1 MIHSGTAQI
10 NRANALGNHINEN
23 SSNNTNTATNINSS
37 ISKFIDGN
45 STSPLEG
52 LLFSIQGISYICF
65 TLVLILTIQL
75 FIRLYLKE
83 DINITILGTNL
94 NYYLNKLIKFNKKVS
109 IVYIWLI
116 LIILLISLAYIGYFS
131 SELYNN
137 IDKYIN
143 IHNFVKNK

>member
-1 MIHSGTAQI
+1 MIHSGTAHI

-131 SELYNN
+131 YELYNN

-143 IHNFVKNK
+143 IYNFVKNK